1 MSQTGTTLPF
11 QSILEALR
19 DNSKPF
25 PPVFLHRFSD
35 ISPEDL
41 EKLRLDWLKISSQ
54 RRSNLLE
61 DLEALAEADSVV
73 CFDEV
78 ARLALNDPEA
88 SVRVRAINMLWEAED
103 KALVPIFLEF
113 AEKDINTEVRAAAA
127 SALGK
132 YVYLGETEDIP
143 AETLQNVEDALLLL
157 ATSNEPV
164 LIRRRAL
171 ESLGFSHREEVARL
185 IEKAFSSGD
194 KDWLTSTLYA
204 MGRSADQH
212 WEKQVI
218 SMLGNDDEEIRVEAV
233 RAAGELELKSAREKL
248 LDDLQEGIDDFD
260 LRMATIWSLSQ
271 LGGEG
276 VRERIEE
283 LMENCQEDEECQYLE
298 EALENL
304 SFTEDFNLT
313 NMFDFDIEN
322 DDDDQKS

>member
-1 MSQTGTTLPF
+1 MSQTGTTIPF
-11 QSILEALR
+11 QSILDALR

-25 PPVFLHRFSD
+25 PPVYLHQFSD
-35 ISPEDL
+35 LSPEDL
-41 EKLRLDWLKISSQ
+41 EKLRTDWLNIASP

-61 DLEALAEADSVV
+61 DLEELAEADSVV

-88 SVRVRAINMLWEAED
+88 SVKVRAINMLWEAED
-103 KALVPIFLEF
+103 KTLVPIFLELM
-113 AEKDINTEVRAAAA
+113 ENDPSMEVRAAAA

-132 YVYLGETEDIP
+132 YVYLGETDEIP

-171 ESLGFSHREEVARL
+171 ESLGFSHREEVAKL
-185 IEKAFSSGD
+185 IERAFSSKE
-194 KDWLTSTLYA
+194 KDWLTSALYA
-204 MGRSADQH
+204 MGRSADKH

-218 SMLGNDDEEIRVEAV
+218 SMLGNDDEEIRYEAV

-248 LDDLQEGIDDFD
+248 LDDIHEGIDDFD

-276 VRERIEE
+276 VREQIEE

-313 NMFDFDIEN
+313 NMFDFDMDE
-322 DDDDQKS
+322 DEDDQRS

>member
-1 MSQTGTTLPF
+1 MSPTGTTLPF

-25 PPVFLHRFSD
+25 PPIYLHQFSD
-35 ISPEDL
+35 LSPEDL
-41 EKLRLDWLKISSQ
+41 EKLRLDWPKIASQ
-54 RRSNLLE
+54 RKSNLLG
-61 DLEALAEADSVV
+61 DLEELAEADSVV

-78 ARLALNDPEA
+78 ARLGLNDPEA
-88 SVRVRAINMLWEAED
+88 SVKVRAINMLWESED
-103 KALVPIFLEF
+103 KTLVPIFLELM
-113 AEKDINTEVRAAAA
+113 EKDPNTEVRAAAT

-132 YVYLGETEDIP
+132 YVYLGETDEIP

-157 ATSNEPV
+157 ATSNEPT
-164 LIRRRAL
+164 LIRCRAL
-171 ESLGFSHREEVARL
+171 ESLGFSHREDVAGL
-185 IEKAFSSGD
+185 IESAFSSKE
-194 KDWLTSTLYA
+194 KDWLTSALYA
-204 MGRSADQH
+204 MGRSADKH

-218 SMLGNDDEEIRVEAV
+218 SMLSNDDEEIRYEAV

-248 LDDLQEGIDDFD
+248 LDDLREGIDDFD

-276 VRERIEE
+276 VREQIEE

-304 SFTEDFNLT
+304 SFTEDFNLS
-313 NMFDFDIEN
+313 NLFDFDMDE
-322 DDDDQKS
+322 DEDDQRS

>member
-11 QSILEALR
+11 QSILEALL

-73 CFDEV
+73 CFDEI